1 MKMYHSILLPALVLL
16 SAAASCKEKQEPT
29 PEPEPEVNAATFT
42 ATLDASAATP
52 FKTSWTDG
60 DAIHLIGVK
69 DGQSTSE
76 TITASSVSSA
86 SATFTSKGSI
96 KEDCDEYYAFIAET
110 GVSGCDPASSW
121 TVSSSTSSTRS
132 IAVAKCG
139 KGSSTLS
146 FRNIFSFLKVEV
158 SDASVKSI
166 ELKGNNEED
175 LNYDCL
181 LYTSPSPR
189 D

>member
-1 MKMYHSILLPALVLL
+1 MKMYHSILLSALVLL

-86 SATFTSKGSI
+86 SAT
-96 KEDCDEYYAFIAET
+96 
-110 GVSGCDPASSW
+110 
-121 TVSSSTSSTRS
+121 
-132 IAVAKCG
+132 
-139 KGSSTLS
+139 LH
-146 FRNIFSFLKVEV
+146 
-158 SDASVKSI
+158 I
-166 ELKGNNEED
+166 ERKHQGRL
-175 LNYDCL
+175 
-181 LYTSPSPR
+181 R
-189 D
+189 

>member
-1 MKMYHSILLPALVLL
+1 MTASSIFGSSFLTVISLRWLINGRPDENVSFNTTSGLVLL

-69 DGQSTSE
+69 DGKSTSE

-86 SATFTSKGSI
+86 SATFTSKGSV
-96 KEDCDEYYAFIAET
+96 KDDCDEYYAFIAET
-110 GVSGCDPASSW
+110 GVSGCDPLRLGQSRHRPRQPVQSPWQSA
-121 TVSSSTSSTRS
+121 
-132 IAVAKCG
+132 AKA
-139 KGSSTLS
+139 LQ
-146 FRNIFSFLKVEV
+146 
-158 SDASVKSI
+158 
-166 ELKGNNEED
+166 
-175 LNYDCL
+175 
-181 LYTSPSPR
+181 P
-189 D
+189 

>member
-1 MKMYHSILLPALVLL
+1 MKMYHSILLSALVLL

-29 PEPEPEVNAATFT
+29 PEPEPEVKAATFT

-96 KEDCDEYYAFIAET
+96 KEDCDEY
-110 GVSGCDPASSW
+110 
-121 TVSSSTSSTRS
+121 
-132 IAVAKCG
+132 
-139 KGSSTLS
+139 
-146 FRNIFSFLKVEV
+146 
-158 SDASVKSI
+158 
-166 ELKGNNEED
+166 
-175 LNYDCL
+175 
-181 LYTSPSPR
+181 
-189 D
+189 